1 MAFFNQINL
10 VNTSANNG
18 AFDAGAT
25 YVQDITQQDGQSQI
39 EILAQILLELKI
51 LNQQMYELP
60 RQIATGT
67 QSKDGPEII
76 RAEPSI
82 FNI

>member
-1 MAFFNQINL
+1 MAFFERFTLN
-10 VNTSANNG
+10 NTSANNG

-25 YVQDITQQDGQSQI
+25 YVQDIAQQDGQSQI

-60 RQIATGT
+60 RLIATGT
-67 QSKDGPEII
+67 QSQD
-76 RAEPSI
+76 EPKILRTEQSI

>member
-1 MAFFNQINL
+1 MAFFERFTL

-25 YVQDITQQDGQSQI
+25 YVQDITQQEGQSQI

-51 LNQQMYELP
+51 QNQYLYELP
-60 RQIATGT
+60 RLIATGT
-67 QSKDGPEII
+67 QSKDAPEIL